1 MTSIVCGKKLVQLA
15 GIVLL
20 TCSGQVRANECA
32 EGMDA
37 TGNDCNGEQSARG
50 ISQADE
56 RLLYLKGAATMAA
69 LRSMQA
75 IQRQNDSNADAKK
88 ADVELKAAVRA
99 LNEAEKAARLQK
111 SGLSS
116 KRTREVTSSMAP
128 PLSQVTAQSR

>member
-1 MTSIVCGKKLVQLA
+1 
-15 GIVLL
+15 
-20 TCSGQVRANECA
+20 
-32 EGMDA
+32 
-37 TGNDCNGEQSARG
+37 
-50 ISQADE
+50 
-56 RLLYLKGAATMAA
+56 
-69 LRSMQA
+69 MQA